1 MPDNE
6 FDQRMHSA
14 PYATIWNLAWP
25 QVVMMFF
32 HFLIG
37 FVDVWVAGRIGRET
51 QACMGVMSQAMFFF
65 MVVAIALANGSVA
78 AISQS
83 SGAGLPR
90 RIKRFVGLSI
100 GLGTLTGIMI
110 LIFGLWFDE
119 RFLSLLQIPPELM
132 PIAEYLLQV
141 SLYIMPAY
149 YLFTVSNAF
158 FRAQKIVT
166 LPLYSM
172 ILVTGV
178 NTVLDLGLGLGLWGL
193 PNLGYKG
200 IAWATFASI
209 LCGTIY
215 NFVMMF
221 RCGLLSRQSLAPWRW
236 VRLALPYLVRVAW
249 PAGLMQLV

>member
-1 MPDNE
+1 MTDRE
-6 FDQRMHSA
+6 FDQRLRKA

-37 FVDVWVAGRIGRET
+37 FVDVWVAGRISREA

-65 MVVAIALANGSVA
+65 MVVAVALANGSVA

-90 RIKRFVGLSI
+90 RIKRFVGLSVSLGFSFGVVI
-100 GLGTLTGIMI
+100 FVLGLL
-110 LIFGLWFDE
+110 FDE
-119 RFLSLLQIPPELM
+119 YFLRLLNIPPEAM
-132 PIAEYLLQV
+132 PVAEYLLQV
-141 SLYIMPAY
+141 SLYILPAY
-149 YLFTVSNAF
+149 YLFTISNAF

-178 NTVLDLGLGLGLWGL
+178 NTIADLGLGLGLWGL

-200 IAWATFASI
+200 IAWATFASV

-215 NFVMMF
+215 NVFMMF
-221 RCGLLSRQSLAPWRW
+221 RCGLLSSQAMPL
-236 VRLALPYLVRVAW
+236 
-249 PAGLMQLV
+249 